1 MRVAA
6 IIPAAG
12 LGRRM
17 RQAVPKQYLQLAD
30 KPILAHTLE
39 VFERLHEVDEITL
52 VAQPAAMEFCQNQV
66 ITPYGFKKVFRL
78 VPGGKERQDSVYNAL
93 KILHQHDDLELIL
106 VHDGVRPFVTPK
118 EIRRVLAAARQHGA
132 AILALPVQDTVKV
145 VDQQKNIKQTLDR
158 RQLWLA
164 QTPQVFQTAI
174 LWRAFI
180 EAYSQGFY
188 GTDEASLVE
197 ALGLPVAVVPG
208 SPFNIKVTTPEDLIL
223 AQAIYEIRQKLKKE
237 PKATGTLPEE
247 AGA

>member
-17 RQAVPKQYLQLAD
+17 RRQIPKQFLSLEG

-39 VFERLHEVDEITL
+39 VFENLADVDEITI
-52 VAQPAAMEFCQNQV
+52 VAQTAAMEFCQTQV
-66 ITPYGFKKVFRL
+66 ITPFGFKKVLRL

-93 KILHQHDDLELIL
+93 KVLHQHDDLELIL
-106 VHDGVRPFVTPK
+106 VHDGVRPFVTPT

-132 AILALPVQDTVKV
+132 AILGLPIQDTVKM
-145 VDQQKNIKQTLDR
+145 VDSNQVIQQTLDR
-158 RQLWLA
+158 RQLWVA
-164 QTPQVFQTAI
+164 QTPQVFRTAI

-180 EAYSQGFY
+180 EAYSRGFY

-197 ALGLPVAVVPG
+197 ALGVPVAIVPG
-208 SPFNIKVTTPEDLIL
+208 SPFNIKVTTPDDLIL
-223 AQAIYEIRQKLKKE
+223 AQAIYAVRHRVRK
-237 PKATGTLPEE
+237 E
-247 AGA
+247 AGAAAKNQRGG